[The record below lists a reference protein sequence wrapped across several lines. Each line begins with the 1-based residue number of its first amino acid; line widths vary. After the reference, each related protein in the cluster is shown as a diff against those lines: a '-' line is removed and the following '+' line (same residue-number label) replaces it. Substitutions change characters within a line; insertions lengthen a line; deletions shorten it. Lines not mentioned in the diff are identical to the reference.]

1 MRLQRRLWRNLLQQ
15 ELLQRGVPTFSDFM
29 LPSLVQREAPL
40 TEVIPAYGGT
50 LTRVEE
56 VRRRICLGHVW
67 ISRCSTRA

>member
-1 MRLQRRLWRNLLQQ
+1 LQQ

-56 VRRRICLGHVW
+56 VAAENLFGPCLD
-67 ISRCSTRA
+67 IPLLD